1 MAGWINLPLKR
12 SDGVDY
18 KKPLEK
24 FIKNTFSA
32 ETATE
37 NEDAISELAKLRNTA
52 VMQTLDKHESALE
65 PLLRYYDQL
74 GAMEGKLPISESQIR
89 ISFTWYDAFD
99 KGSLFGYRK
108 SSMSSLQ
115 YERLC
120 VLFNIGVLQ
129 GQIAAAQNFQSDEG
143 LKTAAKMFQN
153 ASGAF
158 QLLKETVFPQLH
170 QVPTPDLSVEM
181 LVALSAI
188 MLAQG
193 QESIWNKT
201 EQDKMKDAI
210 IAKVAAQAA
219 DYYKSAYS
227 ASQVTSVKQVLEKEW
242 ITILLAKSEFF
253 KAIAEYHQA
262 RVAQEKGAYGEG
274 VTRFKQAE
282 QLMGNAVKQSL
293 GLVDCKTWQGRIQR
307 EAAALKKDN
316 EFIYHE
322 RTPDIDSLTVIGRAA
337 LAKSLPPSKPAST
350 RFVDLFTKLV
360 PMAVHN
366 ALQAYES
373 RKGEI
378 INFEVGRLREGT
390 QLMNSV
396 LASLNLPAAIEDLS
410 GQTIPKSVL
419 DKSAAVNEKGG
430 LNAIDT
436 FMQDLP
442 ELLQRNREILD
453 EATRM
458 MDEEERQ
465 DTQMRDRFKA
475 KWTPKPSAELT
486 AQLRQE
492 ADKYRTIM
500 ENAVRA
506 DAVVREKYNKHR
518 RNMDLL
524 SKGEAELTAAI
535 PKVGAASSS
544 SSSSPAVQE
553 LRKLMEQVDTIK
565 AERDGMEQDL
575 KVQQDDMAVKF
586 LSALAADGTIPDV
599 EGIISSN
606 LGAGFDSLKES
617 VTDSIASQE
626 KILASVQAAND
637 KFVREKQSG
646 QAATERETMLKDL
659 ATAYDIY
666 MELIGNL
673 QEGTKFYNDFTPIL
687 VRYQQ
692 KASDL
697 VFARKTEREELSRD
711 LQKTIANQPAE
722 PTPQAPPHHQP
733 TGARAPPSRPPPPS
747 ASTAAAAAAATTDA
761 PCNLGTSATPGCS
774 RRTSDGSTIRGSP
787 TVPRSTVPTYA
798 SPWIH
803 ALSVREL
810 CTSRRGRWG
819 ARGYPGYAPQLPA
832 GYYYGGYGVPQPQGY
847 PPQGQQPPPGGYPP
861 R

>member
-1 MAGWINLPLKR
+1 MAGWITFPLKR

-32 ETATE
+32 ETAAD
-37 NEDAISELAKLRNTA
+37 NEDAISELSKLRNTV
-52 VMQTLDKHESALE
+52 VMQTLDKHESSLD
-65 PLLRYYDQL
+65 PVLRYYDQL
-74 GAMEGKLPISESQIR
+74 EAMEGKLPVSESQIR
-89 ISFTWYDAFD
+89 ISYTWYDAFD

-129 GQIAAAQNFQSDEG
+129 GQIAAAQNFQTDEG
-143 LKTAAKMFQN
+143 LKTAAKMFQS
-153 ASGAF
+153 ASGVF
-158 QLLKETVFPQLH
+158 QQLKDKVFPELH

-181 LVALSAI
+181 LTFCGAV

-201 EQDKMKDAI
+201 EQDKMKDAV

-219 DYYKSAYS
+219 DFYKSALSS
-227 ASQVTSVKQVLEKEW
+227 AQVQTVKQMLEKEW
-242 ITILLAKSEFF
+242 ISILSAKSEFF
-253 KAIAEYHQA
+253 KAIAEYHMA
-262 RVAQEKGAYGEG
+262 LVAKDKGAYGEG

-282 QLMGNAVKQSL
+282 QQMANAVKQSM
-293 GLVDCKTWQGRIQR
+293 GLVDFKTWEGRIKR
-307 EAAALKKDN
+307 EATQLKKDN
-316 EFIYHE
+316 DFIYHD
-322 RTPDIDSLTVIGRAA
+322 RMPDIDSLAPIGRAA
-337 LAKSLPPSKPAST
+337 LAKSLPLSKPASSKFT
-350 RFVDLFTKLV
+350 DLFTKLV

-378 INFEVGRLREGT
+378 ISFEVGRLREGT

-430 LNAIDT
+430 LNAIDKL
-436 FMQDLP
+436 MQDLP
-442 ELLQRNREILD
+442 ELLQRNREVLD

-465 DTQMRDRFKA
+465 DTQMRERFTT

-486 AQLRQE
+486 MQLRQE
-492 ADKYRTIM
+492 ADKYRGIL

-506 DAVVREKYNKHR
+506 DDIVREKYNNHR

-524 SKGEAELTAAI
+524 SKGEAELAAAI

-544 SSSSPAVQE
+544 SASTPAVQE

-565 AERDGMEQDL
+565 AERDGIEQDL
-575 KVQQDDMAVKF
+575 KVQPDDMAVKF

-599 EGIISSN
+599 ESIISSN
-606 LGAGFDSLKES
+606 LSAGFDSVKETVS
-617 VTDSIASQE
+617 ESIARQE
-626 KILASVQAAND
+626 KILAAVQTANG
-637 KFVREKQSG
+637 KFVKEKQSG

-692 KASDL
+692 KTSDL

-733 TGARAPPSRPPPPS
+733 PGARVPPGRPPPPS
-747 ASTAAAAAAATTDA
+747 TQPQQQQHRPTAPTPAAPPMA
-761 PCNLGTSATPGCS
+761 PPPG
-774 RRTSDGSTIRGSP
+774 GPQQYPAPQYQPMPPPGYMP
-787 TVPRSTVPTYA
+787 YQY
-798 SPWIH
+798 
-803 ALSVREL
+803 
-810 CTSRRGRWG
+810 G
-819 ARGYPGYAPQLPA
+819 GYPGYAPPLPP
-832 GYYYGGYGVPQPQGY
+832 GYYNYGGYGMPQGY
-847 PPQGQQPPPGGYPP
+847 PPQGQQPPPGGYP
-861 R
+861 RQ

>member
-1 MAGWINLPLKR
+1 MAGWINIPLKR
-12 SDGVDY
+12 SDGVDF

-32 ETATE
+32 EVATE
-37 NEDAISELAKLRNTA
+37 NEDAIAELTKLRNTC

-74 GAMEGKLPISESQIR
+74 EAMEGKFPVSESQVR

-99 KGSLFGYRK
+99 KGSLWGYRK
-108 SSMSSLQ
+108 SSMPSLN

-120 VLFNIGVLQ
+120 LLFNIGVLQ

-143 LKTAAKMFQN
+143 LKTAAKMFQL
-153 ASGAF
+153 ASGSF
-158 QLLKETVFPQLH
+158 HLLKESVFAQLH
-170 QVPTPDLSVEM
+170 QVPTPDLSVET
-181 LVALSAI
+181 LNALSAI

-210 IAKVAAQAA
+210 IAKVALQAA
-219 DYYKSAYS
+219 DLYKEAN
-227 ASQVTSVKQVLEKEW
+227 AACQVTSVKQQLEKEW
-242 ITILLAKSEFF
+242 SMILSSKHDFF
-253 KAIAEYHQA
+253 TAIAQYHQA
-262 RVAQEKGAYGEG
+262 RLAKDKGSYGEG
-274 VTRFKQAE
+274 VARFQLAE
-282 QLMGNAVKQSL
+282 KLMATVAKNSM
-293 GLVDCKTWQGRIQR
+293 GLIEFKTWQSRINR
-307 EAAALKKDN
+307 EAAELKKDN
-316 EFIYHE
+316 EFIYHDRIPPTDNLE
-322 RTPDIDSLTVIGRAA
+322 AIGRAA
-337 LAKSLPPSKPAST
+337 LAKSLPPSKPASSSS
-350 RFVDLFTKLV
+350 VDLFSKLV

-410 GQTIPKSVL
+410 GQTVPKSML
-419 DKSAAVNEKGG
+419 DKSAAVIEKGG
-430 LNAIDT
+430 LQALDT

-458 MDEEERQ
+458 MDEEER
-465 DTQMRDRFKA
+465 DDSQMRERFKT

-486 AQLRQE
+486 VQLRQE
-492 ADKYRTIM
+492 AEKYRGIM
-500 ENAVRA
+500 ENAMRA
-506 DAVVREKYNKHR
+506 DGVVREKYNKHR
-518 RNMDLL
+518 RHMDLL
-524 SKGEAELTAAI
+524 SKGEAQLTAAI
-535 PKVGAASSS
+535 PKIGAASSS

-553 LRKLMEQVDTIK
+553 LRKLMEQIDTIK
-565 AERDGMEQDL
+565 AERDTMEQDL

-606 LGAGFDSLKES
+606 LSAAFDSLKQS
-617 VTDSIASQE
+617 VTDSVARQE
-626 KILASVQAAND
+626 KIMASVQTAND
-637 KFVREKQSG
+637 KFVKEKQSG
-646 QAATERETMLKDL
+646 QAATERETMLKEL

-666 MELIGNL
+666 MELLGNL

-687 VRYQQ
+687 IRYQQ

-711 LQKTIANQPAE
+711 LQKSIANQPAE
-722 PTPQAPPHHQP
+722 QTPAAPPHHQP
-733 TGARAPPSRPPPPS
+733 SGGRVPPARPPPPS
-747 ASTAAAAAAATTDA
+747 TQQAPPATTPSSA
-761 PCNLGTSATPGCS
+761 PPMAPPPGAPQQYPPQSYQPMPTPGYMPYQY
-774 RRTSDGSTIRGSP
+774 GSYAPPGGVGG
-787 TVPRSTVPTYA
+787 VP
-798 SPWIH
+798 
-803 ALSVREL
+803 
-810 CTSRRGRWG
+810 G
-819 ARGYPGYAPQLPA
+819 GYPGYAPPLPP
-832 GYYYGGYGVPQPQGY
+832 GYYYGGYGMPPPQGY
-847 PPQGQQPPPGGYPP
+847 PPQGQQPPPGPQYP
-861 R
+861 RQ

>member
-1 MAGWINLPLKR
+1 MAGWITFPLKR

-32 ETATE
+32 ETAEE
-37 NEDAISELAKLRNTA
+37 NEDAISELSKLRNTV

-65 PLLRYYDQL
+65 PMLRYYDQL
-74 GAMEGKLPISESQIR
+74 EAMEGKLPVSESQIR
-89 ISFTWYDAFD
+89 ISYTWYDAFD

-108 SSMSSLQ
+108 SSMSSLK

-129 GQIAAAQNFQSDEG
+129 GQIAAAQNFQTDEG
-143 LKTAAKMFQN
+143 LKTAAKMFQS

-158 QLLKETVFPQLH
+158 QKLKDAVFPQLN

-181 LVALSAI
+181 LTFCGAV

-201 EQDKMKDAI
+201 EQDKMKDAV

-219 DYYKSAYS
+219 DFYKSALSS
-227 ASQVTSVKQVLEKEW
+227 AQIQSVKQMLEKEW
-242 ITILLAKSEFF
+242 ISILSAKSEFF
-253 KAIAEYHQA
+253 KAIAEYHMA
-262 RVAQEKGAYGEG
+262 RVAKDKAAYGEG

-282 QLMGNAVKQSL
+282 QQMANAVKQSM
-293 GLVDCKTWQGRIQR
+293 GLVDFKTWEGRIKR
-307 EAAALKKDN
+307 EATELKKDN

-322 RTPDIDSLTVIGRAA
+322 RMPDIDSLGPIGRAA
-337 LAKSLPPSKPAST
+337 LAKSLPLSKPASSKFT
-350 RFVDLFTKLV
+350 DLFSKLV

-378 INFEVGRLREGT
+378 VNFEVGRLREGT

-419 DKSAAVNEKGG
+419 DKSAA
-430 LNAIDT
+430 
-436 FMQDLP
+436 
-442 ELLQRNREILD
+442 
-453 EATRM
+453 ATRM

-465 DTQMRDRFKA
+465 DTQMRERFTT

-486 AQLRQE
+486 MQLRQE
-492 ADKYRTIM
+492 ADKYRGIL

-506 DAVVREKYNKHR
+506 DAIVREKYNNHR

-524 SKGEAELTAAI
+524 SKGEAQLAAAI

-544 SSSSPAVQE
+544 SASSPAVKE

-565 AERDGMEQDL
+565 AERDAIEQDL

-599 EGIISSN
+599 EAIISSN
-606 LGAGFDSLKES
+606 LSAGFDSVKES
-617 VTDSIASQE
+617 
-626 KILASVQAAND
+626 AAND
-637 KFVREKQSG
+637 KFVKEKQSG
-646 QAATERETMLKDL
+646 QAASERETMLKDL

-692 KASDL
+692 KSSDL

-733 TGARAPPSRPPPPS
+733 SGAWVPPGRPPPPS
-747 ASTAAAAAAATTDA
+747 AQPQQQQQPPPA
-761 PCNLGTSATPGCS
+761 PSPGA
-774 RRTSDGSTIRGSP
+774 P
-787 TVPRSTVPTYA
+787 PMAP
-798 SPWIH
+798 PP
-803 ALSVREL
+803 
-810 CTSRRGRWG
+810 G
-819 ARGYPGYAPQLPA
+819 APQQYPPQQYQPMPPPGYMPYQYGGYPGYAPPLPP
-832 GYYYGGYGVPQPQGY
+832 GYYNYGGYGMPQGY
-847 PPQGQQPPPGGYPP
+847 PPQGQQPPPGGYP
-861 R
+861 RQ

>member
-1 MAGWINLPLKR
+1 MAGWITFPLKR

-32 ETATE
+32 ETAEE
-37 NEDAISELAKLRNTA
+37 NEDAISELSKLRNTV

-65 PLLRYYDQL
+65 PMLRYYDQL
-74 GAMEGKLPISESQIR
+74 EAMEGKLPVSESQIR
-89 ISFTWYDAFD
+89 ISYTWYDAFD

-129 GQIAAAQNFQSDEG
+129 GQIAAAQNFQTDEG
-143 LKTAAKMFQN
+143 LKTAAKMFQS

-158 QLLKETVFPQLH
+158 QQLKDAVFPQLN

-181 LVALSAI
+181 LTFCGAV

-201 EQDKMKDAI
+201 EQDKMKDAV

-219 DYYKSAYS
+219 DFYKSALSS
-227 ASQVTSVKQVLEKEW
+227 AQIQSVKQMLEKEW
-242 ITILLAKSEFF
+242 ISILSAKSEFF
-253 KAIAEYHQA
+253 KAIAEYHMA
-262 RVAQEKGAYGEG
+262 RVAKDKAAYGEG

-282 QLMGNAVKQSL
+282 QQMANAVKQSM
-293 GLVDCKTWQGRIQR
+293 GLVDFKTWEGRIKR
-307 EAAALKKDN
+307 EATELKKDN

-322 RTPDIDSLTVIGRAA
+322 RMPDIDSLGPIGRAA
-337 LAKSLPPSKPAST
+337 LAKSLPLSKPASSKFT
-350 RFVDLFTKLV
+350 DLFSKLV

-366 ALQAYES
+366 ALQAYGS

-378 INFEVGRLREGT
+378 VNFEVGRLREGT

-430 LNAIDT
+430 LNAIDKL
-436 FMQDLP
+436 MQDLP
-442 ELLQRNREILD
+442 ELLERNREILD
-453 EATRM
+453 EAMRM

-465 DTQMRDRFKA
+465 DTQMRERFTA

-486 AQLRQE
+486 MQLRQE
-492 ADKYRTIM
+492 AEKYRGIL

-506 DAVVREKYNKHR
+506 DAIVKEKYNNHR

-524 SKGEAELTAAI
+524 SKGEAQLAAAI
-535 PKVGAASSS
+535 PKVGASSS
-544 SSSSPAVQE
+544 SSASSPAVQE

-565 AERDGMEQDL
+565 AERDAIEQDL

-599 EGIISSN
+599 EAIISSN
-606 LGAGFDSLKES
+606 LSAGFDSVKEGVS
-617 VTDSIASQE
+617 ESIARQE
-626 KILASVQAAND
+626 KILAAVQAAND
-637 KFVREKQSG
+637 KFVKEKQSG
-646 QAATERETMLKDL
+646 QAASERETMLKDL

-692 KASDL
+692 KTSDL

-733 TGARAPPSRPPPPS
+733 SGARVPPGRPPPPS
-747 ASTAAAAAAATTDA
+747 AQPQQQQQPPPA
-761 PCNLGTSATPGCS
+761 PSPGA
-774 RRTSDGSTIRGSP
+774 P
-787 TVPRSTVPTYA
+787 PMAP
-798 SPWIH
+798 PP
-803 ALSVREL
+803 
-810 CTSRRGRWG
+810 G
-819 ARGYPGYAPQLPA
+819 APQQYPPQQYQPMPPPGYMPYQYGGYPGYAPPLPP
-832 GYYYGGYGVPQPQGY
+832 GYYNYGGYGMPQGY
-847 PPQGQQPPPGGYPP
+847 PPQGQQPPPGGYP
-861 R
+861 RQ